1 MAKINTTLKI
11 EENIMKA
18 SKAMAL
24 KDGITLQEVINIALA
39 EYTLINKK
47 RPSMNK
53 KSKKYSSQLEYLK
66 NIAKNTKATSK
77 VRDLSIN
84 DDYLY
89 LLP

>member
-24 KDGITLQEVINIALA
+24 KDGITLQEVINIALK
-39 EYTLINKK
+39 EYTMIDKKISFPQNNIN
-47 RPSMNK
+47 MV
-53 KSKKYSSQLEYLK
+53 EYMK
-66 NIAKNTKATSK
+66 DIAKNTKGRSK
-77 VRDLSIN
+77 VKDLSIN